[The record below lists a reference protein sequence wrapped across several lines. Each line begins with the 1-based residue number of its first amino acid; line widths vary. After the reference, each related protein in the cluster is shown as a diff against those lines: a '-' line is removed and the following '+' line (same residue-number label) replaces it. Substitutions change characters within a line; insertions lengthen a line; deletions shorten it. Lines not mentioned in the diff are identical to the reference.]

1 MPNSWLMDRCD
12 KMEGKWKDAE
22 AKVKELEAENKKL
35 KELTDGIMN
44 EEGTGHILGCNAYEK
59 FCQAMCELNYDEK
72 WITELKEEN
81 EKLKAQNDYLWSPVN
96 ADDYIRLQKQYDEL
110 KEENKKLKRANELNA
125 ELHKTS
131 EETIGQ
137 LEKEI
142 KELKKKYMKT
152 ITTAAKQKKELKT
165 KLEDA
170 CEMLNNLDYTLDD
183 NGTWC
188 EKGECVEDEE
198 VDTCAKCNKKRECHS
213 DLFVTHDERV
223 DLDLN
228 TGDWG
233 SGKKFMLCGECSLN
247 HLLVKQVKC

>member
-183 NGTWC
+183 NGTWS
-188 EKGECVEDEE
+188 EKDEEE
-198 VDTCAKCNKKRECHS
+198 VDTCAKCNKKRECIS
-213 DLFVTHDERV
+213 DLFVTHDETM
-223 DLDLN
+223 
-228 TGDWG
+228 TGG
-233 SGKKFMLCGECSLN
+233 EKYMLCGMCSLN
-247 HLLVKQVKC
+247 HFQSLC

>member
-81 EKLKAQNDYLWSPVN
+81 EKLKAQNDYLWSPVD

-110 KEENKKLKRANELNA
+110 KEEIKELREQLNEESQQRLKNKECWMAVQKQY
-125 ELHKTS
+125 H
-131 EETIGQ
+131 
-137 LEKEI
+137 
-142 KELKKKYMKT
+142 ELKKKYMKT

-165 KLEDA
+165 KLDDA

-213 DLFVTHDERV
+213 DLFVTHDETMTGR
-223 DLDLN
+223 